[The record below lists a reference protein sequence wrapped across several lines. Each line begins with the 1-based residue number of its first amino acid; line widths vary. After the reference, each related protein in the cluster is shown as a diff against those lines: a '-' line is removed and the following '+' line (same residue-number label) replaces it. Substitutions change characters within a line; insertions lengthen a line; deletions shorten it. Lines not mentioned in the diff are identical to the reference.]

1 MPGRSKNINLHFMV
15 NEQEHS
21 MIKRKMELSGIRNM
35 RAYLLKMAVDGYVV
49 QLDLSGVREMVSLL
63 RTASNNMNQI
73 ARRANE
79 TGNLYNDDV
88 EDLRAH
94 YDRLW
99 GQANEILKKLSKL

>member
-15 NEQEHS
+15 NEQEHD
-21 MIKRKMELSGIRNM
+21 MIKKKMELSGIRNM

-63 RTASNNMNQI
+63 RTANNNMNQI
-73 ARRANE
+73 ARRTNE

-88 EDLRAH
+88 EDLQEH
-94 YDRLW
+94 YGRLW
-99 GQANEILKKLSKL
+99 EQANEILKKLSEL